1 MRGHQCFDTAFDL
14 MQEGI
19 KIGFAFGKI
28 AQVVRQGV
36 VRITA
41 HPAVTGVVFAD
52 SRHAKFVQTAPQ
64 GIGKDSDD
72 GRIGVKGTIA
82 NDRRDG
88 VGKIQNGG
96 KAEVDVVLTQLV
108 GDNGSRCLSQL
119 AGKQRPVVET
129 AAKGSR
135 SGNGG
140 KSSTEALYTPAF
152 VINTQ

>member
-1 MRGHQCFDTAFDL
+1 VRRHQCFDTAFDL
-14 MQEGI
+14 TQEGV

-28 AQVVRQGV
+28 ALVVRQGV

-72 GRIGVKGTIA
+72 GRIGVKGTVA
-82 NDRRDG
+82 NNRRDR
-88 VGKIQNGG
+88 VDKIENRG
-96 KAEVDVVLTQLV
+96 KAEVNVVLTQLI

-129 AAKGSR
+129 VAKGSR
-135 SGNGG
+135 SGNSG
-140 KSSTEALYTPAF
+140 KSYPEALYTPAF

>member
-1 MRGHQCFDTAFDL
+1 MRRHQCFYTAFDL

-28 AQVVRQGV
+28 AQIVRQGV
-36 VRITA
+36 VRISA

-52 SRHAKFVQTAPQ
+52 SRHAKFVQTASQ

-72 GRIGVKGTIA
+72 GRIGVKGTVA
-82 NDRRDG
+82 NNRRDR
-88 VGKIQNGG
+88 VGKIENRG

-119 AGKQRPVVET
+119 AGKQWPTVEIAT
-129 AAKGSR
+129 KGSR
-135 SGNGG
+135 SGNSR
-140 KSSTEALYTPAF
+140 KSYPEALYTPAF